1 MTDRYVV
8 TELLGVRTLG
18 GGSRGRPGLSVHV
31 IDTMD
36 NRRIMASRRSEDH
49 NNQHS
54 KVREWAADRCAE
66 LNARWQAANAS
77 TGAGHPGASAE

>member
-8 TELLGVRTLG
+8 TELEGWFTPHGSKSPGV
-18 GGSRGRPGLSVHV
+18 SVHV
-31 IDTMD
+31 IDTLD
-36 NRRIMASRRSEDH
+36 NRRLVATYRSDEH
-49 NNQHS
+49 NQQRS

-77 TGAGHPGASAE
+77 TGAGHPGASAG